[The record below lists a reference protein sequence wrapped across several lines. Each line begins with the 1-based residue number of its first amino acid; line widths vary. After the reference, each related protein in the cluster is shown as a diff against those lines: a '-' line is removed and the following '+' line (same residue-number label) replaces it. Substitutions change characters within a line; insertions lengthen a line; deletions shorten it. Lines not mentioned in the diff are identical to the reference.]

1 MPRSPVLLVTGL
13 VALALGFFLQWRG
26 WWNGVFELVGVVFLV
41 AWVYG
46 STPAWGAWM
55 RERRWVA
62 DRRRR
67 AMRVGVERRHFERRA
82 AA

>member
-1 MPRSPVLLVTGL
+1 MSRSPVLLVVGL
-13 VALALGFFLQWRG
+13 VALALGFFIQSRG
-26 WWNGVFELVGVVFLV
+26 WWNGVFGMFGVVSLA

-46 STPAWGAWM
+46 SGPAWGAWM

-67 AMRVGVERRHFERRA
+67 TMRVGVERRHFERRA